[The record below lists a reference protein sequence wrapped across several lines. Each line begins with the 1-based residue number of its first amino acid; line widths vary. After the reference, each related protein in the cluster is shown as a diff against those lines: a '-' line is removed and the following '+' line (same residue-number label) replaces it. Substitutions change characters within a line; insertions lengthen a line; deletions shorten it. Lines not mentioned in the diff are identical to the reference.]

1 MYHSL
6 LSHSQYKSCPV
17 VLRMSGKFVDI
28 KTLPHLLQ
36 FLNRKINT
44 AGEKVS
50 FRDNIK
56 WLKIDEFGSYKY
68 RHSFDNNE
76 EWKVVNIRRLQTST
90 NIPIIA
96 DLEHKPQTAKK
107 IKQNKINDIEKQLPY
122 IPTVHQEFYKKIIWE
137 NRSRCTN
144 DLEQAE
150 TDDELED
157 APLSA
162 DLESNKNDRE
172 DSCTA
177 NVRSRRKGNPV
188 TKQPCE
194 TTEMV
199 SIRRS
204 SRTKATNAK

>member
-96 DLEHKPQTAKK
+96 DLEHKPQTAKT

-122 IPTVHQEFYKKIIWE
+122 IPTVHQEFYKK
-137 NRSRCTN
+137 NHMG
-144 DLEQAE
+144 
-150 TDDELED
+150 
-157 APLSA
+157 
-162 DLESNKNDRE
+162 K
-172 DSCTA
+172 
-177 NVRSRRKGNPV
+177 
-188 TKQPCE
+188 
-194 TTEMV
+194 
-199 SIRRS
+199 
-204 SRTKATNAK
+204 

>member
-1 MYHSL
+1 
-6 LSHSQYKSCPV
+6 
-17 VLRMSGKFVDI
+17 MSEKFVDI

-36 FLNRKINT
+36 FVNRKMNT

-50 FRDNIK
+50 FRDTIK

-68 RHSFDNNE
+68 RHSFNNNE

-90 NIPIIA
+90 NVPIIA
-96 DLEHKPQTAKK
+96 DLEYKPQTAKT

-122 IPTVHQEFYKKIIWE
+122 IPTVHQEFYKIIIWE

-150 TDDELED
+150 TDDDLED
-157 APLSA
+157 APLSLY
-162 DLESNKNDRE
+162 LESNKKDRE
-172 DSCTA
+172 DFCAA

-188 TKQPCE
+188 T
-194 TTEMV
+194 
-199 SIRRS
+199 
-204 SRTKATNAK
+204 